1 MLEWKSCGQLT
12 GRYSEAGDTSGH
24 RFRLSGRAAR
34 TGADHKLVLVTLIK
48 LSSVWPTV
56 HREGSARCEDQI
68 VGRLVV
74 GNHPPLDRKSRRDNG
89 ISTTNRRRAQGLSA
103 AAVFCGS

>member
-1 MLEWKSCGQLT
+1 MLEWKSCRQLT
-12 GRYSEAGDTSGH
+12 GSYSEADDTPGH
-24 RFRLSGRAAR
+24 RFRLSGRVVR

-74 GNHPPLDRKSRRDNG
+74 GSHPPLDRKSRRDNG
-89 ISTTNRRRAQGLSA
+89 ISTTNRRSTQGLSA
-103 AAVFCGS
+103 AAVFCG